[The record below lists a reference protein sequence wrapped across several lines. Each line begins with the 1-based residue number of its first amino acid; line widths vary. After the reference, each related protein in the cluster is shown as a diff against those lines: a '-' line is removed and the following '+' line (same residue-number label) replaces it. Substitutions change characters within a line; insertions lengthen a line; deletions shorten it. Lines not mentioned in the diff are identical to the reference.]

1 MSKLNHTGNKN
12 AQKRKPQCYVRK
24 KSQLNCSFSHQL
36 KTTCL
41 ITSFLFQ
48 SIVPS
53 YANIIADNQAPQNQQ
68 PIILKDGQGNPLIN
82 IQTPNA
88 NGLSHN
94 RYTQFDVDT
103 HGATLNNH
111 RTSNPHLAKGTAKVI
126 LNEVRSNSP
135 SKLEGIVSVIGDK
148 ADVIIA
154 NPSGIQ
160 VNGSGFKNVGRST
173 LTTGQIEVENGAV
186 QAIDVQQGTVSIGS
200 KGFDNRETDYT
211 EILARAVEVQ
221 GALQANQVDIS
232 TANQKVDYVSGQ
244 VLEKREGASTSEVA
258 IDIAELGGIYANS
271 IHLIANEN
279 GVGVKNSGQLKANNR
294 LVVTSSGRIE
304 NAGEMLA
311 QHNSDKSIL
320 VLETVGENQEIL
332 STKGKIEGKNQVI
345 LSASGKVKL
354 ANTKVQQTDKNAGT
368 GVLVNS
374 KDNIEIIESQLTSGK
389 GNVSLLSKNDIQL
402 ANNTSV
408 SADNDLFLRSQDGKI
423 QLDTLFETKT
433 ETSVRYEKQRGSF
446 ARINK
451 IETHNDSIIEHPV
464 LLNAKGEIKF
474 IAPKIEIN
482 AAKLRAENDISLITN
497 KESLFING
505 VSSHFNDHLTN
516 KHKVDYLSQL
526 KVISHKIDSIIN
538 PHEYQTT
545 KKRVEWLRRR
555 AYKLWDKE
563 SRDFQREL
571 QREYRTLRSRLQYL
585 DSLAKEEKKQK
596 AELEKILSVL
606 NQKGRGHE
614 YTLAELT
621 GKNINIFS
629 EQGINIEGTKLNAEQ
644 AVNIHAI
651 GLLPQQENSP
661 LTSINI
667 NGVFDSYEYGGGNH
681 YSYGI
686 FNNPTVISGKAGVN
700 ISTTAQN
707 GMLTIGASHL
717 FSDEGKINL
726 QAYQNIDLTSGQ
738 GELYTYDKHSYKTGK
753 WYKRK
758 YVTEIKEYRHAKA
771 DPTILA
777 AAKGIDI
784 QVGGNL
790 NAYATLFD
798 APKGTIDIT
807 AGQGLNLYA
816 VDEIHYNKLE
826 SHKRSKFLGIRYNK
840 SDRSSTQSMKTA
852 LPSRL
857 VAQSTNLTS
866 GWDTLL
872 QGTQFE
878 NTLTGA
884 NIRVGVGEKARENA
898 KLILKGIKTTIQNE
912 ETYESSSLVWQK
924 MAGKGELVES
934 LILPSFKGEK
944 PIFDA
949 PNGIIADIP
958 EGDLK
963 TELEKLIQKPEYAY
977 LKELKSDENV
987 DWNQVALAYNKRE
1000 YEHEGLTG
1008 AVAALIAISVAIV
1021 TSGTG
1026 TAGTGAALI
1035 GAGKGTLSA
1044 AMANAAVASL
1054 TSQAAI
1060 AIVNNK
1066 GDVGRALKD
1075 LGRSRTVKNLATSV
1089 VTAGVAHQVLGTVG
1103 LADVTEAS
1111 QFSDRLT
1118 ESLINAGTSAV
1129 VHTAINGGSLSDG
1142 LESSIIAALAQT
1154 LHGELSQHIKGIT
1167 VGEEQ
1172 VWYRQVAHKL
1182 AHAVTGCA
1190 ATSAQ
1195 KGRCSDGAMGAAVGE
1210 IVAEILGNQILKV
1223 NGASEL
1229 TFDEKRSIL
1238 NQTKLIVG
1246 SIAALTNA
1254 DVNMTVDTATIAVKN
1269 NYLTSEK
1276 EREKQRLIYESGKRE
1291 LSDEEQTRLFI
1302 LAIEGVESNDR
1313 LIAACENVSSEA
1325 CSTERSKAFAALK
1338 SYIPLTIYHPREHQP
1353 GYVEITDLLSYTDAD
1368 SVALRNI
1375 YNGYIESFK
1384 AFGFSDEQAK
1394 KAASRKLNVEYLA
1407 AFALNM
1413 GKAKNNSQA
1422 LTKIKIN
1429 KIYLSN
1435 QQNLHELR
1443 VESLAHQINKPDF
1456 KHKNLVLTMDGK
1468 VFTPVQEVSRF
1479 ASVYQGLNT
1488 TQIFELAKQ
1497 IAGVDKLPDVRIM
1510 PNKTSISGDQGMLYV
1525 IQPTE
1530 GKLKGASISLRNYSN
1545 SDTESKARWTID
1557 INIKQ
1562 IPEENKIFNRKSIE
1576 LKFQ

>member
-12 AQKRKPQCYVRK
+12 VQKRKPQCYVRK

-48 SIVPS
+48 SIAPS

-160 VNGSGFKNVGRST
+160 VNGGGFKNVGRST
-173 LTTGQIEVENGAV
+173 LTTGQIEAQNGV
-186 QAIDVQQGTVSIGS
+186 VKAIDVQQGTISIGS

-221 GALQANQVDIS
+221 GVLQANQVGIS
-232 TANQKVDYVSGQ
+232 TGNQKVDYTSSQ
-244 VLEKREGASTSEVA
+244 VLEKRDGTSTSEVA

-320 VLETVGENQEIL
+320 VLETVGENQDIL
-332 STKGKIEGKNQVI
+332 STKGKIEGKDQVI

-374 KDNIEIIESQLTSGK
+374 KDNIEITESQLTSAK
-389 GNVSLLSKNDIQL
+389 GNVSLLSKNDIYL
-402 ANNTSV
+402 ANNTLV
-408 SADNDLFLRSQDGKI
+408 STDNDLFLRSQDGKI
-423 QLDTLFETKT
+423 RLDTLFETKT
-433 ETSVRYEKQRGSF
+433 
-446 ARINK
+446 
-451 IETHNDSIIEHPV
+451 ETHNDSIIEHPV

-474 IAPKIEIN
+474 FAPKIEIN
-482 AAKLRAENDISLITN
+482 AAKLKAENDISLITN
-497 KESLFING
+497 KDSLFING
-505 VSSHFNDHLTN
+505 VSSRFNDYKTN
-516 KHKVDYLSQL
+516 KHNLDYLSQL
-526 KVISHKIDSIIN
+526 EIISHKIDSIIN
-538 PHEYQTT
+538 THEYQTT
-545 KKRVEWLRRR
+545 KKRVEWLRRK
-555 AYKLWDKE
+555 AYGFWNKE
-563 SRDFQREL
+563 SRDLQREL
-571 QREYRTLRSRLQYL
+571 QREYRTLKARLQYL
-585 DSLAKEEKKQK
+585 DSLVKEEKKQK

-606 NQKGRGHE
+606 NQNGRGHE
-614 YTLAELT
+614 YTLTELT

-629 EQGINIEGTKLNAEQ
+629 EQGISIEGAKLNADQ
-644 AVNIHAI
+644 MVNIHAI

-681 YSYGI
+681 YAYGI
-686 FNNPTVISGKAGVN
+686 FNNPTVINGKTGVN

-707 GMLTIGASHL
+707 GMLTIGASHIS
-717 FSDEGKINL
+717 SDEGKINL

-771 DPTILA
+771 DPTILT

-784 QVGGNL
+784 QAGGNL

-807 AGQGLNLYA
+807 VGQEINLYA

-977 LKELKSDENV
+977 LKALKSDENV
-987 DWNQVALAYNKRE
+987 DWNQVALAYNKWE

-1008 AVAALIAISVAIV
+1008 AAAALIAISVAIV
-1021 TSGTG
+1021 TSGAG
-1026 TAGTGAALI
+1026 TAGAGAALI

-1066 GDVGRALKD
+1066 GDVGHALKD
-1075 LGRSRTVKNLATSV
+1075 LGRSHTVKNLATSV
-1089 VTAGVAHQVLGTVG
+1089 VTAGVAHQVLGAVG
-1103 LADVTEAS
+1103 LAEITEAS

-1129 VHTAINGGSLSDG
+1129 VHTAINGGSLSDS
-1142 LESSIIAALAQT
+1142 LESSIIAALVQT
-1154 LHGELSQHIKGIT
+1154 LHGELAQHIKGIT
-1167 VGEEQ
+1167 VGNEQ

-1190 ATSAQ
+1190 AASAQ

-1210 IVAEILGNQILKV
+1210 IVAEILGNQILKA

-1238 NQTKLIVG
+1238 NKTKLIVG

-1276 EREKQRLIYESGKRE
+1276 EREKQRLIYESGKRK
-1291 LSDEEQTRLFI
+1291 LSDEEQRRLFV
-1302 LAIEGVESNDR
+1302 LAIEDLESSNR

-1325 CSTERSKAFAALK
+1325 CSIERSKAFSALK

-1422 LTKIKIN
+1422 LTKININ
-1429 KIYLSN
+1429 KIYLPS
-1435 QQNLHELR
+1435 QQKLHELR

-1468 VFTPVQEVSRF
+1468 VFTPIQDISRN

-1488 TQIFELAKQ
+1488 TQIFELTKQ

-1530 GKLKGASISLRNYSN
+1530 GKWKGASINLRNYSN

-1557 INIKQ
+1557 INIKKQ
-1562 IPEENKIFNRKSIE
+1562 DDSVKLWRMDKFE

>member
-12 AQKRKPQCYVRK
+12 VQKRKPQCYVRK

-160 VNGSGFKNVGRST
+160 VNGGGFKNVGRST
-173 LTTGQIEVENGAV
+173 LTTGQIEVKNGAV
-186 QAIDVQQGTVSIGS
+186 QAIDMQQGTVSIGS

-221 GALQANQVDIS
+221 GALQANQIGIS
-232 TANQKVDYVSGQ
+232 TGNQKVDYVSGQ
-244 VLEKREGASTSEVA
+244 VLEKREGTSTSEVA

-304 NAGEMLA
+304 NVGDMLA
-311 QHNSDKSIL
+311 QHDSDKSIL
-320 VLETVGENQEIL
+320 VLETVGKNQDIV

-354 ANTKVQQTDKNAGT
+354 ANTKVQQTDKNVGT
-368 GVLVNS
+368 GVLLNS
-374 KDNIEIIESQLTSGK
+374 KANIEITESQLTSGK
-389 GNVSLLSKNDIQL
+389 GNVSLLSKNDIHL
-402 ANNTSV
+402 ANDTSV
-408 SADNDLFLRSQDGKI
+408 SADNDLFLRSQNGKI
-423 QLDTLFETKT
+423 QLDTLFENKNNKSF
-433 ETSVRYEKQRGSF
+433 EYSVF
-446 ARINK
+446 
-451 IETHNDSIIEHPV
+451 
-464 LLNAKGEIKF
+464 LNAKNEIKLL
-474 IAPKIEIN
+474 ASKIEIN
-482 AAKLRAENDISLITN
+482 SAKLNTNGDISLISN
-497 KESLFING
+497 KDSLFING
-505 VSSHFNDHLTN
+505 GRFIFSEVLSDKLKERKKDILVEITKISN
-516 KHKVDYLSQL
+516 KLNLLEQEPIYIHSENLLSAVEDVGDIKQL
-526 KVISHKIDSIIN
+526 FLVGGEEVISELFPQYDPSNITLEDMEHEIN
-538 PHEYQTT
+538 
-545 KKRVEWLRRR
+545 
-555 AYKLWDKE
+555 
-563 SRDFQREL
+563 
-571 QREYRTLRSRLQYL
+571 
-585 DSLAKEEKKQK
+585 LAKNRLKRFYDFWLPLYQSKIALEKMLWLMDKHLYGQEYSF
-596 AELEKILSVL
+596 AELI
-606 NQKGRGHE
+606 
-614 YTLAELT
+614 

-629 EQGINIEGTKLNAEQ
+629 EQGINIEGAKLNADQ
-644 AVNIHAI
+644 TINIHAV

-681 YSYGI
+681 YAYGI

-717 FSDEGKINL
+717 SSDEGKINL
-726 QAYQNIDLTSGQ
+726 QAYQDIDLTSGQ

-758 YVTEIKEYRHAKA
+758 YVTEIKEHRHAKA

-784 QVGGNL
+784 QAGGNL

-884 NIRVGVGEKARENA
+884 KIRVGVGEKARENA
-898 KLILKGIKTTIQNE
+898 KLILKGIKTTIQTE

-977 LKELKSDENV
+977 LKELKSNGNV
-987 DWNQVALAYNKRE
+987 NWNQVALAYDKWE

-1008 AVAALIAISVAIV
+1008 AAAALIAIAVAV
-1021 TSGTG
+1021 V
-1026 TAGTGAALI
+1026 TAGAGAAGAGAALI
-1035 GAGKGTLSA
+1035 GAAKGTVSA

-1054 TSQAAI
+1054 ASQAAI
-1060 AIVNNK
+1060 AVVNNK

-1089 VTAGVAHQVLGTVG
+1089 VTAGVAHQVLGAVG
-1103 LADVTEAS
+1103 LAEVTEAS

-1129 VHTAINGGSLSDG
+1129 VHTAINGDSLSDS

-1154 LHGELSQHIKGIT
+1154 LHGELAQHIKGIT
-1167 VGEEQ
+1167 VGNEQ

-1182 AHAVTGCA
+1182 AHAVTSCA
-1190 ATSAQ
+1190 AASAQ

-1210 IVAEILGNQILKV
+1210 IVAEILGNQILKA

-1238 NQTKLIVG
+1238 NKTKLIVG

-1291 LSDEEQTRLFI
+1291 LSDEEQTRLFV
-1302 LAIEGVESNDR
+1302 LAIEDLESNNR

-1325 CSTERSKAFAALK
+1325 CSIERSKAFAALK

-1353 GYVEITDLLSYTDAD
+1353 GYVDITDLLSYTDAD

-1429 KIYLSN
+1429 KIYLPS
-1435 QQNLHELR
+1435 QQKLHELR
-1443 VESLAHQINKPDF
+1443 VESLTHQINKPDF
-1456 KHKNLVLTMDGK
+1456 KHKDLVLTMDGK

-1530 GKLKGASISLRNYSN
+1530 GKLKGASINLRNFSN

-1557 INIKQ
+1557 INIKKQ
-1562 IPEENKIFNRKSIE
+1562 SDNARLWDKEQFE